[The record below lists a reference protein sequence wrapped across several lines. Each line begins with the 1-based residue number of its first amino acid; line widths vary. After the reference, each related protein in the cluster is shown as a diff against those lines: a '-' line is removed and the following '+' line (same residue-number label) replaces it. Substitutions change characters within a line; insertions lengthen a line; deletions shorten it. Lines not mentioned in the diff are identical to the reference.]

1 MHRYLPASAFLVMGL
16 KADVTTYHRL
26 AVSNAAAQ
34 GWWGGWWWWRVGRG
48 DGWVDEKYTGG
59 KPPRDCYLLDR
70 GVASSF
76 SSHSL

>member
-1 MHRYLPASAFLVMGL
+1 MPRDLPASAFLVLGL
-16 KADVTTYHRL
+16 KADVTRPSLRKTCRYLMLQLR
-26 AVSNAAAQ
+26 A
-34 GWWGGWWWWRVGRG
+34 GGLGGGGRVGGGKYRG
-48 DGWVDEKYTGG
+48 E